1 VFVFYHSG
9 GVNKA
14 PSTKHQAQRT
24 RLDMD
29 DLKNFARYFRPYKLS
44 LIVGIC
50 CILCSVLFSVYVP
63 LIVGEAIDANWTY
76 VSVSRLTMS
85 ALKVLGASIISG
97 IFLFLQRR
105 ILIGMSRNVEYDLRK
120 DFYAHLVDQPLSFF
134 HEHRT
139 GDLMARATNDL
150 SAVRQLAGPMIM
162 YSLQTIFVVLAV
174 LPLMFRI
181 NWWLTLLLFV
191 TMPLVSLTVK
201 FFGQQVHTRF
211 EKIQEFFAHITARA
225 QENFTGVRVVR
236 AYAQEDAEIAAF
248 NELNRQYAE
257 RNLSLVRIDA
267 MMRPLMQFLIGIGFV
282 LIIWAGVPLAVRGE
296 ITVGQF
302 AVFNMYLTRL
312 IWPLIALGYVVN
324 LYQRGTASLK
334 RLNAIFKI
342 KPAIADTKDVRTQPP
357 IKGKIEFRNL
367 TFSYARS
374 EEPVLQE
381 INLTIQE
388 GQTVA
393 FVGRTGSGKSTL
405 ANFIPRLI
413 EAPDHTVFIDGVQVK
428 DYPLGQLRSSIGYVP
443 QETFLFSDTLRGNI
457 AFGVTKATDDEVKW
471 AANVAGLAEDVAEFP
486 DHFLAL
492 VGERGI
498 TLSGGQKQRTAIA
511 RAVLRQPEILILD
524 DALSS
529 VDTYTEEQI
538 LSQLRGVMRNRTSL
552 IVSHRISTV
561 QNADVIC
568 VLDEGRIIEQG
579 THDELLALNGEYADL
594 YERQLLEEEL
604 EATQ

>member
-1 VFVFYHSG
+1 
-9 GVNKA
+9 
-14 PSTKHQAQRT
+14 
-24 RLDMD
+24 MD
-29 DLKNFARYFRPYKLS
+29 DLKKFARYFRPYKFS
-44 LIVGIC
+44 LLAGIV
-50 CILCSVLFSVYVP
+50 CILGSVLFSVFVP
-63 LIVGEAIDANWTY
+63 LIVGQAIDANWTY
-76 VSVSRLTMS
+76 VSVPRLTVS
-85 ALKVLGASIISG
+85 ALKVLGASITSG

-162 YSLQTIFVVLAV
+162 YSLQTVFVVLAV
-174 LPLMFRI
+174 LPLMFYI
-181 NWWLTLLLFV
+181 NWWLTLLLFT

-236 AYAQEDAEIAAF
+236 AYAQEAAEIAAF
-248 NELNRQYAE
+248 NDLNKQYAE
-257 RNLSLVRIDA
+257 RNLSLVRVDA
-267 MMRPLMQFLIGIGFV
+267 MMRPLMQFLIGVGFV

-334 RLNAIFKI
+334 RLNAIFQI
-342 KPAIADTKDVRTQPP
+342 KPAIADSPKVKTQPP
-357 IKGKIEFRNL
+357 IKGAIEFRDL
-367 TFSYARS
+367 TFTYSRA
-374 EEPVLQE
+374 EEPVLKGV
-381 INLTIQE
+381 NLTINE

-393 FVGRTGSGKSTL
+393 FVGRTGSGKSTI
-405 ANFIPRLI
+405 ANLIPRLI
-413 EAPDHTVFIDGVQVK
+413 EAPENTVFIDGIQVK
-428 DYPLGQLRSSIGYVP
+428 DYPLAQLRASIGYVP
-443 QETFLFSDTLRGNI
+443 QETFLFSDSLKGNI
-457 AFGVTKATDDEVKW
+457 AFGVANARQPQVEW
-471 AANVAGLAEDVAEFP
+471 AADVAGLADDVAGFP
-486 DHFLAL
+486 DGFETL

-511 RAVLRQPEILILD
+511 RAVLREPRILILD

-529 VDTYTEEQI
+529 VDTYTEEKI

-561 QNADVIC
+561 QGADVIC

-579 THDELLALNGEYADL
+579 THQELLARNGEYAEL

-604 EATQ
+604 EAT

>member
-1 VFVFYHSG
+1 
-9 GVNKA
+9 
-14 PSTKHQAQRT
+14 
-24 RLDMD
+24 MD
-29 DLKNFARYFRPYKLS
+29 DLKKFARYFRPYKLS
-44 LIVGIC
+44 LISGIS
-50 CILCSVLFSVYVP
+50 CILGSVLFNVYVP
-63 LIVGEAIDANWTY
+63 LIVGQAIDANWTS
-76 VSVSRLTMS
+76 VSVSRLTVS
-85 ALKVLGASIISG
+85 ALKVLGASVISG

-120 DFYAHLVDQPLSFF
+120 DFYVHLVNQPLAFF

-150 SAVRQLAGPMIM
+150 AAVRQLAGPMIM
-162 YSLQTIFVVLAV
+162 YSLQTVFVVVAV

-201 FFGQQVHTRF
+201 FFGQQVHSRF

-236 AYAQEDAEIAAF
+236 AYAQEDAEIQAF
-248 NELNRQYAE
+248 NELNQQYAE

-267 MMRPLMQFLIGIGFV
+267 MMRPLMQFLIGVGFV

-334 RLNAIFKI
+334 RLYTIFQI
-342 KPAIADTKDVRTQPP
+342 KPAIADVPRVQSQPV
-357 IKGKIEFRNL
+357 IKGCIEFRDL
-367 TFSYARS
+367 TFSYKRS
-374 EEPVLQE
+374 DEPVLRGV
-381 INLTIQE
+381 NLTIAE

-393 FVGRTGSGKSTL
+393 IVGRTGSGKSTL
-405 ANFIPRLI
+405 ANLIPRLI
-413 EAPDHTVFIDGVQVK
+413 DAPDNTVFIDGIQVK
-428 DYPLGQLRSSIGYVP
+428 EYPLAQLRASIGYVP
-443 QETFLFSDTLRGNI
+443 QETFLFSDTLKGNI
-457 AFGVTKATDDEVKW
+457 AFGVEKADEPEVEW
-471 AANVAGLAEDVAEFP
+471 AAGVAGLAEDVEGFP
-486 DHFLAL
+486 DGFDAL

-511 RAVLRQPEILILD
+511 RAVLRQPKILILD

-529 VDTYTEEQI
+529 VDTYTEEKI
-538 LSQLRGVMRNRTSL
+538 LEQLRGVMRDRTSL

-561 QNADVIC
+561 QSADIIC
-568 VLDEGRIIEQG
+568 VLDEGRIIEKG
-579 THDELLALNGEYADL
+579 THDELLALNGEYANL

-604 EATQ
+604 DAVT